1 MNDPIT
7 IVALILAA
15 IAAVAA
21 LFAAARSGR
30 TAPPDPTSTLQAQR
44 VEDQLQSVVERLAR
58 IDAAQQGIDRLREP
72 MDELLSVFQNK
83 QARGQ
88 YGEARLE
95 EIVRDGLPPTLYDF
109 PFTLSNRNR
118 PDCIIR
124 IPGNKALLMIDAKF
138 PL

>member
-15 IAAVAA
+15 IAAAAA

-95 EIVRDGLPPTLYDF
+95 EIVRDALPTASASTQSFRWRRTRSSWQVTLLPPF
-109 PFTLSNRNR
+109 SSERR
-118 PDCIIR
+118 
-124 IPGNKALLMIDAKF
+124 
-138 PL
+138 